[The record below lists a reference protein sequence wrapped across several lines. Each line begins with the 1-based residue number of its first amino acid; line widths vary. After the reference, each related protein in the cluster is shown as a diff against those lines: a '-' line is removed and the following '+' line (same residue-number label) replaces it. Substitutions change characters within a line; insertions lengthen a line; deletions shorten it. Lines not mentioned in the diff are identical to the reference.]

1 MSKPIEVN
9 EESFENTVLKSSQ
22 PVLVDFWAPW
32 CAPCRHLSPIIE
44 DLAGDYE
51 GKVTFTKLNTDQA
64 PSIAMKYGIM
74 SIPTVIVFKNGKPV
88 SQMVGLRP
96 KKDIKANIDSALV
109 S

>member
-1 MSKPIEVN
+1 MANLTQVTDDNFQAEVLDA
-9 EESFENTVLKSSQ
+9 SG